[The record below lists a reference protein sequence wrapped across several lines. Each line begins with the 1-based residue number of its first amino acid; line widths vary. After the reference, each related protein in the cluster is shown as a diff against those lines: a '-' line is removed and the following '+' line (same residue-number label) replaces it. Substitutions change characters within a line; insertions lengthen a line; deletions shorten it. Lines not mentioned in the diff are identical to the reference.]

1 MKMKSMTSTAGMR
14 LTVIVDDELG
24 LLGLRRQM
32 PEKLPIHGIDAPEIF
47 INQAGMAF
55 KKTLQEKR
63 LAEPLKER
71 K

>member
-1 MKMKSMTSTAGMR
+1 MKSMTSMAGMK
-14 LTVIVDDELG
+14 LTVIVDDELS

-32 PEKLPIHGIDAPEIF
+32 PEKLPIHGIDASEIF
-47 INQAGMAF
+47 MNHAGMAL
-55 KKTLQEKR
+55 KKNLRKKR

>member
-1 MKMKSMTSTAGMR
+1 M
-14 LTVIVDDELG
+14 
-24 LLGLRRQM
+24 
-32 PEKLPIHGIDAPEIF
+32 
-47 INQAGMAF
+47 NQAGMAL